1 MKYFKQTLFWFI
13 TIMKVFVL
21 FLKILLALGI
31 SCEIMPADALL
42 VYIYKWRVCRTK
54 CNWIGNTSQ
63 VLVLLHVN
71 IRTHFKGRIFT
82 ILLNFMKNT
91 TETQKLAGCK
101 DSKKQCMMETKLY
114 FCLVSMF
121 LSKNHTFHV

>member
-1 MKYFKQTLFWFI
+1 MNYLKQELYFDLLLLWKFLFCFWRFYWLLGLVVKLCLQMLCWF
-13 TIMKVFVL
+13 T
-21 FLKILLALGI
+21 
-31 SCEIMPADALL
+31 
-42 VYIYKWRVCRTK
+42 YKWQVCRTK

-82 ILLNFMKNT
+82 ILLNFTKNT

-101 DSKKQCMMETKLY
+101 VSKKQCMMETKLY